1 MRRGV
6 QAIGTCSF
14 SPATSGFSSMS
25 VGSALSEAVLDPFI
39 SFDYFE
45 MSRPTFPPHPHA
57 GFSVATYI
65 LPDSEDGF
73 VNRDSLGNTLP
84 ITPGSLHWTTAGR
97 GLMHEERPLRVGTT
111 VRGFQMFIDL
121 PAADRWSAPSLLHV
135 DAKDVPTVTRD
146 GAIVSVLLG
155 ASNGARS
162 PLTPPTDALLLDV
175 TLSAGARVEHSVHA
189 QEAVN
194 LLVLSGAI
202 VIDGLDSPVPVSSGR
217 VVAFGN
223 EGSDI
228 GYRSD
233 LGDARVIV
241 FGGLPLKQDRVAQGP
256 FVMSNAQ
263 QLRQAADDFRSGR
276 MGRLLPID

>member
-1 MRRGV
+1 MRRDI
-6 QAIGTCSF
+6 QEIGTSSRGPVTDGF
-14 SPATSGFSSMS
+14 TSLS
-25 VGSALSEAVLDPFI
+25 VGGALTEAAMDPFI
-39 SFDYFE
+39 SLDYFE

-97 GLMHEERPLRVGTT
+97 GLMHEERPLRTGTT

-121 PAADRWSAPSLLHV
+121 PATDRLSAPGLLHLN
-135 DAKDVPTVTRD
+135 AQDVPTVTRD
-146 GAIVSVLLG
+146 GATVRVLLG
-155 ASNGARS
+155 ASHGVRS
-162 PLTPPTDALLLDV
+162 PLTPPTATLLFDV
-175 TLSAGARVEHSVHA
+175 TLSSGARVEHSVPA
-189 QEAVN
+189 QEAAK

-202 VIDGLDSPVPVSSGR
+202 VIDGLGSSVPVSSGQ

-223 EGSDI
+223 EGSEI
-228 GYRSD
+228 GYRSETD
-233 LGDARVIV
+233 DTQVIV
-241 FGGLPLKQDRVAQGP
+241 FGGQPLKQDRVAQGP
-256 FVMSNAQ
+256 FVMSNAH
-263 QLRQAADDFRSGR
+263 QLRQAADDFRAGR

>member
-1 MRRGV
+1 MRRNV
-6 QAIGTCSF
+6 QAVGACSRG
-14 SPATSGFSSMS
+14 PATSGFTSMS
-25 VGSALSEAVLDPFI
+25 VGGALGEAAIDPFI
-39 SFDYFE
+39 SLDYFE

-84 ITPGSLHWTTAGR
+84 ITPGSLHWTTAAR

-121 PAADRWSAPSLLHV
+121 AAADRLSAPGLLHL
-135 DAKDVPTVTRD
+135 DAEDVPTMTRD
-146 GAIVSVLLG
+146 GVIVRVLLG
-155 ASNGARS
+155 TSHGVRS
-162 PLTPPTDALLLDV
+162 PLTPPTATLLLDV
-175 TLSAGARVEHSVHA
+175 TLSAGARVEHSVSA
-189 QEAVN
+189 GDTAN

-202 VIDGLDSPVPVSSGR
+202 MIEGSASSVPISSGQ

-223 EGSDI
+223 EGDEI
-228 GYRSD
+228 VYRSETA
-233 LGDARVIV
+233 DARVIV
-241 FGGLPLKQDRVAQGP
+241 FGGQPLKQDRVAQGP
-256 FVMSNAQ
+256 FVMSHAH
-263 QLRQAADDFRSGR
+263 QLRQAADDFRAGR